1 MEVLSEWIESLMLD
15 TGLEG
20 VATAAG
26 IGMLWGCFFGGG
38 YALFHGFLELLAS
51 TV

>member
-1 MEVLSEWIESLMLD
+1 MEELNEWIESMMLD

-38 YALFHGFLELLAS
+38 YALFHSLLELLAG